1 MEKTFSQSELE
12 AIAAAL
18 ADTSEG
24 LTGTEIAHI
33 LASLKMSD
41 PTPTMT
47 KWKRLHNAFVERQ
60 NYSQNRR
67 AIVQFIREAM
77 KPERYAR
84 QPGRFE
90 PLRANLNRALAF
102 SGMAVSAAG
111 ELSAVTRAET
121 LTEAMRRANDLRA
134 DLVRRGVHEDVLRFC
149 RAELVADNYFHAVL
163 EATKSIADK
172 LRAKS
177 GLTEDGAKLVDAA
190 LCGSAPLVKIN
201 PLATDSQRSEQSGF
215 ANLVKGTFG
224 MFRNPT
230 AHEARILWVM
240 TKEDAEDLL
249 SLASLIHRRLD
260 AAIA

>member
-18 ADTSEG
+18 GDTSEG
-24 LTGTEIAHI
+24 LTGTEIGHI

-84 QPGRFE
+84 QPERFE

-121 LTEAMRRANDLRA
+121 LTEAMRRTNDLRA
-134 DLVRRGVHEDVLRFC
+134 DLVRRGVHDDVLRFC
-149 RAELVADNYFHAVL
+149 RAELVVDNYFHAVL

-172 LRAKS
+172 LREKS
-177 GLTEDGAKLVDAA
+177 GLTEDGAKLVDAT
-190 LCGSAPLVKIN
+190 LCGSAPLLKIN

-224 MFRNPT
+224 MFRNPI
-230 AHEARILWVM
+230 AHEARILWTM

-260 AAIA
+260 AAMV